1 MKVVYFL
8 TAFLLSFTIQ
18 AQDSLVT
25 KIASQH
31 YQIINF
37 ENNHFSG
44 EGITNLTQTIAKH
57 KYVLIGEDHLN
68 NEVLDFTTYL
78 TNHINFDN
86 YITETDQFT
95 IDILKKDCK
104 KNKDHQSIAPN
115 SNDKFSFFSFNKDH
129 NLLDYFFENNKTVIG
144 LDQVYYNSDAVIFQ
158 ELIKITTNKVAKTKY
173 QALLKESTTR
183 WDRYKKE
190 SNLVPLKDGSN
201 RPYLFSDDLG
211 KNLAELQKL
220 KLSDYEYRAINKLK
234 TSNEI
239 YILENKEK
247 EAESNFLRSSSMKE
261 NFLENLDKIK
271 GKRNLFKFGANH
283 AAKDKSLLQNSS
295 DIGNL
300 ASALADSEK
309 EKSLHIA
316 IIQKSGKTGSFL
328 SESNDAEYVL
338 FLRPFYRLVNKENQ
352 WLLFD
357 LTKINEEIKK
367 QNTSVKS
374 GTLKNL
380 LGGYDYLIIIPKVTA
395 QKMIT

>member
-1 MKVVYFL
+1 MKVIYFI
-8 TAFLLSFTIQ
+8 TIFLLACTVQ

-44 EGITNLTQTIAKH
+44 EGIRNLTETIAQH

-68 NEVLDFTTYL
+68 NEVLDFTSYL

-95 IDILKKDCK
+95 IDILKKDCE
-104 KNKDHQSIAPN
+104 KNREYQSIVSN
-115 SNDKFSFFSFNKDH
+115 SNGKFSFFSFDKDH
-129 NLLDYFFENNKTVIG
+129 DLLDYFFQNNKTVIG

-158 ELIKITTNKVAKTKY
+158 ELIKRTSNPLAKAKY
-173 QALLKESTTR
+173 EALLKESTAR

-190 SNLVPLKDGSN
+190 VNQSPLEDGSN
-201 RPYLFSDDLG
+201 RPYLFSNDLG
-211 KNLAELQKL
+211 KNLMQLQKL
-220 KLSDYEYRAINKLK
+220 ELSDYEYRAINKLK
-234 TSNEI
+234 ISNEI
-239 YILENKEK
+239 YVLENNEK
-247 EAESNFLRSSSMKE
+247 EAESNFLRTSSMKE

-283 AAKDKSLLQNSS
+283 AARDKSLLQNSS

-300 ASALADSEK
+300 ASSLAGSEK

-316 IIQKSGKTGSFL
+316 IIQKSGKTGSFF
-328 SESNDAEYVL
+328 SDSNDAEYVL

-367 QNTSVKS
+367 QKTSVKS
-374 GTLKNL
+374 STLKNL
-380 LGGYDYLIIIPKVTA
+380 LSGYDYLIIIPKVTA
-395 QKMIT
+395 QKIVV

>member
-1 MKVVYFL
+1 MKVIYFL
-8 TAFLLSFTIQ
+8 TAFLIACTAQ

-44 EGITNLTQTIAKH
+44 EGITNLTQTIAQH

-86 YITETDQFT
+86 YITEADQFT

-104 KNKDHQSIAPN
+104 KNKDHQPLV
-115 SNDKFSFFSFNKDH
+115 SNTHGKFSFFSFNKDH
-129 NLLDYFFENNKTVIG
+129 DLLDYFFQNNKNVIG

-158 ELIKITTNKVAKTKY
+158 ELIKRTSNKLAKVKY
-173 QALLKESTTR
+173 EALLKESITR
-183 WDRYKKE
+183 WDRYRNEWNKT
-190 SNLVPLKDGSN
+190 PLQDGSN

-239 YILENKEK
+239 YILENNEK
-247 EAESNFLRSSSMKE
+247 ETESNFLRISSMKE
-261 NFLENLDKIK
+261 NLLENLDKIK
-271 GKRNLFKFGANH
+271 GKRNLFKFGASH
-283 AAKDKSLLQNSS
+283 AAKDKNLLQNSS

-300 ASALADSEK
+300 ASDLAGSEK

-316 IIQKSGKTGSFL
+316 IIQKSGKAGSFL

-357 LTKINEEIKK
+357 LTKIDKEIKK
-367 QNTSVKS
+367 QKASVKS
-374 GTLKNL
+374 NTLKNL
-380 LGGYDYLIIIPKVTA
+380 LSGYDYLIIIPKVTA
-395 QKMIT
+395 QKIIT

>member
-1 MKVVYFL
+1 MLACTV
-8 TAFLLSFTIQ
+8 Q

-44 EGITNLTQTIAKH
+44 EGIRNLTETIAQH

-68 NEVLDFTTYL
+68 NEVLDFTSYL

-95 IDILKKDCK
+95 IDILKKDCE
-104 KNKDHQSIAPN
+104 KNREYQSIVSN
-115 SNDKFSFFSFNKDH
+115 SNGKFSFFSFDKDH
-129 NLLDYFFENNKTVIG
+129 DLLDYFFQNNKTVIG

-158 ELIKITTNKVAKTKY
+158 ELIKRTSNPLAKAKY
-173 QALLKESTTR
+173 EALLKESTAR

-190 SNLVPLKDGSN
+190 VNQSPLEDGSN
-201 RPYLFSDDLG
+201 RPYLFSNDLG
-211 KNLAELQKL
+211 KNLMQLQKL
-220 KLSDYEYRAINKLK
+220 ELSDYEYRAINKLK
-234 TSNEI
+234 ISNEI
-239 YILENKEK
+239 YVLENNEK
-247 EAESNFLRSSSMKE
+247 EAESNFLRTSSMKE

-283 AAKDKSLLQNSS
+283 AARDKSLLQNSS

-300 ASALADSEK
+300 ASSLAGSEK

-316 IIQKSGKTGSFL
+316 IIQKSGKTGSFF
-328 SESNDAEYVL
+328 SDSNDAEYVL

-367 QNTSVKS
+367 QKTSVKS
-374 GTLKNL
+374 STLKNL
-380 LGGYDYLIIIPKVTA
+380 LSGYDYLIIIPKVTA
-395 QKMIT
+395 QKIVV